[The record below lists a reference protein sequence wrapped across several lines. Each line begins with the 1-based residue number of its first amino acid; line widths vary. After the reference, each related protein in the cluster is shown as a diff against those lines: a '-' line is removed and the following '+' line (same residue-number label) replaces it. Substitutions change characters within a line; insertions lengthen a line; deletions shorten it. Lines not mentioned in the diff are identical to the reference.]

1 MAKKRTSIPTVREI
15 ASHCGVS
22 NATVSRVL
30 NGNYSNGFSVREE
43 VRQLITQMAE
53 ELGYRPNLA
62 AKNLVKRQTKIISI
76 IGYNTV
82 FGWPSNIYQLT
93 TEEAVRM
100 LQDHQYDVCSTA
112 PNLLRDDTELPPWR
126 VDGIIVI
133 QECSPRTIEEME
145 KIRLPYVVING
156 SCGALG
162 SSVIPDDPEA
172 TREAIR
178 YLYELGHRRI
188 AYAGPTPQHRKHFS
202 IEERHRTYLE
212 ELRHRR
218 MDCISGH
225 DKVFEDGIAFLKRA
239 VLEEKATAILAYD
252 HVVALKILH
261 DAPTLN
267 IAVPEHVS
275 LMCFNDEYLC
285 DIVKPA
291 LTTIGAPSREMG
303 KLAAQLLLRQ
313 IELPP
318 EERSGHTVNLK
329 QHLIIRSS
337 TSRPFGFKAS
347 DEIGGS
353 DRRLSGYDEEVLPA
367 QRK

>member
-1 MAKKRTSIPTVREI
+1 MAKKRSSIPTVREI

-43 VRQLITQMAE
+43 VRQMITQMAE

-126 VDGIIVI
+126 VDGILVI

-156 SCGALG
+156 PCGELG
-162 SSVIPDDPEA
+162 CSVIPDDVSA

-178 YLYELGHRRI
+178 YLYDLGHRRI

-212 ELRHRR
+212 EAKQRK
-218 MDCISGH
+218 MEPIGGH
-225 DKVFEDGIAFLKRA
+225 EEVFKDGIAFLRRA

-261 DAPTLN
+261 DAPALN
-267 IAVPEHVS
+267 IAIPEQVS
-275 LMCFNDEYLC
+275 LLCFNDEYLC

-303 KLAAQLLLRQ
+303 KLAAQLLLEQ

-318 EERSGHTVNLK
+318 EERRGRTVKLQ
-329 QHLIIRSS
+329 QHLIIRASTTRPGGLGEGSGNVCSS
-337 TSRPFGFKAS
+337 N
-347 DEIGGS
+347 
-353 DRRLSGYDEEVLPA
+353 RLSGYDEEVLPA
-367 QRK
+367 KRD